1 MKFNRRLRVY
11 VLESKY
17 EFLKLVRMP
26 MYVVFTLLFPLMFYA
41 FFGLAMRTNQPL
53 GGMSMSVYLLGTY
66 GTFGIIGV
74 SLFGFGVG
82 VAIERGL
89 GWLQVKRAS
98 PMPPLAHLFSR
109 VAVCIAFSVV
119 LIVALFTMGAVFG
132 GVRMPLTQWL
142 TLGSVLVA
150 GCIPFCAL
158 GLAIG
163 YLAKPNSASPLVNIV
178 YLPMAFCSGLWI
190 PIQFLPD
197 FLRHAAPIFPA
208 YHMAQIAV
216 KALGAPSEGAVS
228 THVLV
233 LAGFTMVFGIVAWLG
248 NRRGQ
253 EKMYG

>member
-1 MKFNRRLRVY
+1 MKFSRKLRVY
-11 VLESKY
+11 MLESKY

-26 MYVVFTLLFPLMFYA
+26 MYVVFTLLFPLMFYV
-41 FFGLAMRTNQPL
+41 FFGLALRSQQPE

-82 VAIERGL
+82 VAVERGL

-109 VAVCIAFSVV
+109 VAVCLVFSAV
-119 LIVALFTMGAVFG
+119 LIAAMFGLGVAFG
-132 GVRMPLTQWL
+132 GVRMPWTQWL
-142 TLGSVLVA
+142 TLGGRLVA
-150 GCIPFCAL
+150 GCIPFCAM
-158 GLAIG
+158 GVAIG
-163 YLAKPNSASPLVNIV
+163 YLARPNSASPLVNII

-190 PIQFLPD
+190 PIQFLPEV
-197 FLRHAAPIFPA
+197 LRNAAHAFPA
-208 YHMAQIAV
+208 YHVAQIALSV
-216 KALGAPSEGAVS
+216 LRAPSEGAVS

-233 LAGFTMVFGIVAWLG
+233 LTGFTIMFAGVAWLG